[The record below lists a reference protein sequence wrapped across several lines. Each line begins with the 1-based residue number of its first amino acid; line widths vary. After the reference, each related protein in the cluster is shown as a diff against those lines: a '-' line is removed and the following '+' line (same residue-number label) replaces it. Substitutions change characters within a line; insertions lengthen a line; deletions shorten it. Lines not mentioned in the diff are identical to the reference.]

1 MRISDW
7 SSDVCSSDLLL
18 LSRKLINN
26 EQAIEQLDKLRFAWR
41 GGPYEF
47 NLLRR
52 LGELQFSVGDLRGGI
67 TIFCQ
72 LVKYFPKSPDVPL
85 LTKQMSDEF
94 AKLFLDGGAQS
105 PPPLTAL
112 ALYYDYR
119 ELTPQGDRKSVVQG
133 KSGSVR
139 TAPGGRSS

>member
-47 NLLRR
+47 NLMRR
-52 LGELQFSVGDLRGGI
+52 LGAVQFTVGDLRGGI
-67 TIFCQ
+67 TIFRQ

-85 LTKQMSDEF
+85 LTKQSSYDL
-94 AKLFLDGGAQS
+94 AKLYIDGGATYQ
-105 PPPLTAL
+105 PPLTDPAHF
-112 ALYYDYR
+112 YNYR
-119 ELTPQGDRKSVVQG
+119 DLN
-133 KSGSVR
+133 
-139 TAPGGRSS
+139 